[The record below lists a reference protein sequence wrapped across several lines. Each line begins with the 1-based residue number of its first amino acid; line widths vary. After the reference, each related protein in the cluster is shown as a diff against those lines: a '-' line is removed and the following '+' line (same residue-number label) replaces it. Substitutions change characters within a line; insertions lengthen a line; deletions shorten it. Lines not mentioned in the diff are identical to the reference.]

1 MSLGQLSQLDAKLRA
16 RIEAQLAAEDAAR
29 SVGAPDLRPVS
40 PAVAQPLGRPSPPA
54 HAGQGR
60 RPRRLVVSLIGLRRR
75 PLDDDNYNGAC
86 KHLRDAI
93 AASLGIDDGD
103 KRICWQYQ
111 QLQTRG
117 REGVLVRIEI
127 V

>member
-1 MSLGQLSQLDAKLRA
+1 MALKLESLDAKLRA
-16 RIEAQLAAEDAAR
+16 RIEKQLAQEDAAR
-29 SVGAPDLRPVS
+29 SVGADHLRPVPS
-40 PAVAQPLGRPSPPA
+40 AVAQQFGRKPLQA
-54 HAGQGR
+54 HKGQSR
-60 RPRRLVVSLIGLRRR
+60 RTRRLVVSLIGLRRR
-75 PLDDDNYNGAC
+75 PLDDDNFNGAC

-117 REGVLVRIEI
+117 SEGVLVRIEVI
-127 V
+127 

>member
-1 MSLGQLSQLDAKLRA
+1 MALQLSELDAKLRA
-16 RIEAQLAAEDAAR
+16 RIESQIAQEDAAR
-29 SVGAPDLRPVS
+29 RGDLRPVP
-40 PAVAQPLGRPSPPA
+40 PAVAQPDGREALPA
-54 HAGQGR
+54 HAGQSR

-75 PLDDDNYNGAC
+75 TLDDDNFNGAC

-111 QLQTRG
+111 QLQTKG
-117 REGVLVRIEI
+117 REGVLVRIEVI
-127 V
+127 

>member
-1 MSLGQLSQLDAKLRA
+1 MALKLESLHAKLRA
-16 RIEAQLAAEDAAR
+16 RIESQLAQEDAAR
-29 SVGAPDLRPVS
+29 RADLRPV
-40 PAVAQPLGRPSPPA
+40 PAAQPQPGGRRIAPRADAPQK
-54 HAGQGR
+54 G
-60 RPRRLVVSLIGLRRR
+60 RPRRLAISLIGLRRR
-75 PLDDDNYNGAC
+75 TLDDDNHVGAC

-111 QLQTRG
+111 QLQTKG
-117 REGVLVRIEI
+117 REGVLVRVEI